1 MKFFLPSSA
10 LRQNLPKKI
19 SQQKILTKNFSKKIP
34 PKKFLQKNF
43 SKKIHTKKFP
53 QKFQKKFQKNSKEFW
68 TISPKFKDFENTYL
82 IPYIALKGQKPFRA
96 CFTEKSAYFDL
107 KQCNFVCYIRFLSFW
122 NEKLEKKSY
131 ISSTFLLLIN
141 LLYVCIYQNDEL
153 FIMWFTGRTASV
165 HKHSGNA
172 FKHCYWK
179 KNQTSIWKWCKSL
192 AKRKDDKSII
202 Y

>member
-1 MKFFLPSSA
+1 MNSQKIPNEFWKNSQRISQKF
-10 LRQNLPKKI
+10 PKKI
-19 SQQKILTKNFSKKIP
+19 QKI
-34 PKKFLQKNF
+34 PKKF
-43 SKKIHTKKFP
+43 P
-53 QKFQKKFQKNSKEFW
+53 RFW
-68 TISPKFKDFENTYL
+68 KYL

-107 KQCNFVCYIRFLSFW
+107 KQCNFVCYTRFLSFW

-153 FIMWFTGRTASV
+153 FIIWFTGRTASV